1 MRPPTWRRSL
11 SSAACHSGGG
21 LDGAFKGHPLRVDEH
36 TSHPLQTDPS
46 LLGTPA
52 SPPSCR
58 ARGQSE
64 DPGGSHLP
72 GFQPFPSRNTRPSPP
87 CWLRCPS
94 CREDEVASVLA
105 SVGVLAWAPLLCKL
119 GVPRPDGWPVAS
131 AQTHVPSHPPPRPTP
146 PPVPAEPRAHPRVC
160 SPACWAPRFADH
172 SLFTPSPPSSPQK
185 AAMPSCLLPMR
196 FLGHWFTPAFFLSLV
211 HFLHVG
217 HHLFLSPGASWLP
230 CAQLPLW
237 RLLLHPAARPGRGR
251 DPLPSGCPK
260 LMRWT
265 PTSYSARTRLA
276 ALNPLGHRLNLS
288 KQHLTPPP
296 ASHQP
301 WSPHSVTSYVP
312 L

>member
-1 MRPPTWRRSL
+1 MRPPTWRWSL

-160 SPACWAPRFADH
+160 SPACWAPGFA
-172 SLFTPSPPSSPQK
+172 
-185 AAMPSCLLPMR
+185 APSCWPFPFHSFST
-196 FLGHWFTPAFFLSLV
+196 FLASKGCDAVMPASHAFPGSLV
-211 HFLHVG
+211 HPC
-217 HHLFLSPGASWLP
+217 LFSFFGTFSSCGRSSLPFPWSLLTSLPPASPPTASSSS
-230 CAQLPLW
+230 
-237 RLLLHPAARPGRGR
+237 RSAARPRPR
-251 DPLPSGCPK
+251 SLPKWLPEAHE
-260 LMRWT
+260 M
-265 PTSYSARTRLA
+265 
-276 ALNPLGHRLNLS
+276 NPDFLLR
-288 KQHLTPPP
+288 
-296 ASHQP
+296 
-301 WSPHSVTSYVP
+301 
-312 L
+312 